1 MSAVACPFKPVAQ
14 REVVLTV
21 TEETPHE
28 HSFLAQI
35 SLGEG
40 LWVMDCSC
48 GLRQRARKGARG
60 EVVKVFDDGMA
71 VGGTSLENCIF
82 LKNAEGQFVDRWQHA
97 IESTH

>member
-1 MSAVACPFKPVAQ
+1 MSAVACPFKPVTQ

-21 TEETPHE
+21 TEERPHE

-48 GLRQRARKGARG
+48 GLRQRARKGTRG
-60 EVVKVFDDGMA
+60 EVVHVFDDGMV
-71 VGGTSLENCIF
+71 VGGSSLDNCIF
-82 LKNAEGQFVDRWQHA
+82 LKNADGDFINRWQVA
-97 IESTH
+97 EDFTH